1 MAGRRQ
7 HARFEIANAEGVL
20 RLLTDVSV
28 HRGTAREFFAT
39 GCDAGSPG
47 DLVTIHIAGACDV
60 RARVLDSRPVLVN
73 GSVRHR
79 LRLETLARLEQAVG
93 RGPDAACEAE

>member
-7 HARFEIANAEGVL
+7 QARFEIANTEGVL

-28 HRGTAREFFAT
+28 HRGTASEFFAT
-39 GCDAGSPG
+39 GCDAGAPG
-47 DLVTIHIAGACDV
+47 DVVTIHIVGACDLRV
-60 RARVLDSRPVLVN
+60 RVLDSRPVLVN

-79 LRLETLARLEQAVG
+79 LRLETLSRLDQSVG
-93 RGPDAACEAE
+93 RGAACEAE